1 MNVPRQGGSIR
12 ALLTQ
17 PHMLLTALK
26 VKLAAMVAVAGI
38 DTADMTN
45 PSPDLTKV
53 LDALAADQAA
63 AQKAATDKTTGPDV
77 NKSFN
82 EALAKINE
90 LAKKGDKDAQYA
102 LAHWGVLSNSNVSDI
117 IDLYRKASGQGQALA
132 KVELAQVLLKAFPQD
147 QERAKEAVTLIQE
160 AEKADNKI
168 ARRLLANLYLAG
180 APNVG
185 VEQSLEKAKSL
196 LEQGSAAGDGEATL
210 GLSQLYAAGVTG
222 LAKDEQKSLDYL
234 IKATEQKNAVA
245 MSTYAARLFDGDP
258 TTADSKALVKK
269 DPTKAMAMFE
279 DAANTGFAAANR
291 LLGAIYENGLGG
303 NAKNLKKAVEYYSKA
318 ANGNDAQALFRLGN
332 FFEAGIS
339 EGEGEKAV
347 AIVQQN
353 AKSALDLYRLAAQ
366 NGSSEAFYNVG
377 VYYETGTV
385 VDKDPVKAFAFL
397 LKAATSGVPQAQ
409 FRLAGLYQQ
418 GSGTSQDVVAA
429 LAWFDRAASAGF
441 APAQIALGQMFESG
455 AGLGR
460 ANPAA
465 AATQYEAAAEAGVP
479 LAMLRLASLNERG
492 LTNIKDNT
500 AVPNMA
506 RALAYADLAVDASNK
521 AEQAV
526 QYRDALKAKMK
537 AEDIAEAKKIY
548 DSKKKSDSA
557 APAVP
562 AAAVPAAAA
571 PAPKSKGTSKKSGGN

>member
-1 MNVPRQGGSIR
+1 
-12 ALLTQ
+12 
-17 PHMLLTALK
+17 MLLTALK
-26 VKLAAMVAVAGI
+26 VKLAAMVAVAGL
-38 DTADMTN
+38 DTADMPGT
-45 PSPDLTKV
+45 SPDLTKV
-53 LDALAADQAA
+53 LEALAADQTA
-63 AQKAATDKTTGPDV
+63 AQKAAQDKTTGPDV

-82 EALAKINE
+82 EALAKVNE

-102 LAHWGVLSNSNVSDI
+102 LAHWGVLSNSNVTDV
-117 IDLYRKASGQGQALA
+117 IDLYRKAATQGQVLA
-132 KVELAQVLLKAFPQD
+132 KVELAQVLLQAFPQD

-160 AEKADNKI
+160 AEKADNKV
-168 ARRLLANLYLAG
+168 ARRLLANLYIAG

-185 VEQSLEKAKSL
+185 VEQNVEKAKAL
-196 LEQGSAAGDGEATL
+196 LEQGSAANDGEATL
-210 GLSQLYAAGVTG
+210 GLSQLYAAGVPG
-222 LAKDEQKSLDYL
+222 LAADAQKSLDYL
-234 IKATEQKNAVA
+234 IKASEQKNAVA

-258 TTADSKALVKK
+258 TTGEAKALVKK
-269 DPTKAMAMFE
+269 DPAAAMKMFE
-279 DAANTGFAAANR
+279 DAAATGFAAANR

-303 NAKNLKKAVEYYSKA
+303 NAKSVKKAVEYYSKA

-339 EGEGEKAV
+339 EGEGDKAV
-347 AIVQQN
+347 VVVQQN

-385 VDKDPVKAFAFL
+385 VDKDPTKAFGFL

-418 GSGTSQDVVAA
+418 GTGTSQDIVAA
-429 LAWFDRAASAGF
+429 MAWFDRAASAGF

-460 ANPAA
+460 ANPTA

-492 LTNIKDNT
+492 LANIKDNK

-521 AEQAV
+521 AEIAV
-526 QYRDALKAKMK
+526 KYRDDLKAKMK
-537 AEDIAEAKKIY
+537 AEDITEAKKIY
-548 DSKKKSDSA
+548 DSKKKTD
-557 APAVP
+557 
-562 AAAVPAAAA
+562 AAAA
-571 PAPKSKGTSKKSGGN
+571 PAPAPAAAPAASAPKSKGSSKKSGGN